1 MSLRHFNIATRSY
14 LSFSLIAALVVVL
27 GLFSIDKISSMR
39 EAVVYTEQVT
49 NVGTRYL
56 GEVRSH
62 MLGLRVITL
71 RMAIARDPAQLAPT
85 VARLE
90 VLKGLLDKG
99 VQGYG
104 AVLPAAGKPAFAEM
118 QQLIDQY
125 RVLLDQYK
133 DLSDGNQLASM
144 QTMLSGA
151 MQDISNRIGE
161 LYDSLVRFSSEAAE
175 QHTAQARA
183 DYQRALYLTF
193 SVIGLV
199 LVLTIALAWLLTRS
213 IVSPL
218 REAIRVAQNIAD
230 GDLSH
235 AVQATGRDEATQLMH
250 ALAAM
255 QASLKDALWLI
266 GDSSHQLAAASE
278 QMSAITQQTSGDL
291 NRQSDEIQQAAT
303 AVTEMSVA
311 VEEVARNTVSTSE
324 ISRQSEDA
332 ARRGRERVGEAIN
345 SISKM
350 SHNVH
355 EASRQIEALALLS
368 QQVGKVLD
376 VIGAIAGQTN
386 LLALNAAIEA
396 ARAGEAGRGFAV
408 VADEVRAL
416 AARTQSSTLEIE
428 EMVNAIREGTAR
440 VVESMHSNSQQV
452 GHTLQVAELAGQA
465 LDEITN
471 GATTIHER
479 NLVVASATEE
489 QAQVAREVDRNLLNI
504 RDLAVQTS
512 EGADQISA
520 ASQELASLSIG
531 LSGMMKRFR
540 L

>member
-133 DLSDGNQLASM
+133 DLSEHNQLASM

-175 QHTAQARA
+175 QHTAQARD

-199 LVLTIALAWLLTRS
+199 LLLTIALAWLLTRS

-255 QASLKDALWLI
+255 QASLKDALRLI

-350 SHNVH
+350 SHDVH

-531 LSGMMKRFR
+531 LNSMMKRFR

>member
-1 MSLRHFNIATRSY
+1 MPLRHLNIATRSY

-62 MLGLRVITL
+62 TLGLRVITL
-71 RMAIARDPAQLAPT
+71 RMAIAREPAQLAPT
-85 VARLE
+85 LARLE
-90 VLKGLLDKG
+90 VLKGLLDNG
-99 VQGYG
+99 VKGYG
-104 AVLPAAGKPAFAEM
+104 AVMPAAGKPVFAEM
-118 QQLIDQY
+118 QQLIGQY
-125 RVLLDQYK
+125 HVLLDQYK
-133 DLSDGNQLASM
+133 RLSEQNQVPQM
-144 QTMLSGA
+144 QAMLSGA

-161 LYDSLVRFSSEAAE
+161 LYDNLVKLSSDAAE
-175 QHTAQARA
+175 QYTAKARD

-193 SVIGLV
+193 GVIGLV

-218 REAIRVAQNIAD
+218 REAIGVAQNIAG

-235 AVQATGRDEATQLMH
+235 PVHASGRDEATQLMH

-255 QASLKDALWLI
+255 QASLKDALRLI

-278 QMSAITQQTSGDL
+278 QMSAITQQTSRDL

-324 ISRQSEDA
+324 VSRQSEDA
-332 ARRGRERVGEAIN
+332 ARRGRERVGEAIS

-350 SHNVH
+350 SDDVH
-355 EASRQIEALALLS
+355 EASRQIEALSVQS

-428 EMVNAIREGTAR
+428 EMVNAIRSGTAR
-440 VVESMHSNSQQV
+440 VVQSMQSNSQQV

-465 LDEITN
+465 LDEISN
-471 GATTIHER
+471 GASAIHER

-531 LSGMMKRFR
+531 LNGMMKRFQ

>member
-1 MSLRHFNIATRSY
+1 
-14 LSFSLIAALVVVL
+14 
-27 GLFSIDKISSMR
+27 
-39 EAVVYTEQVT
+39 
-49 NVGTRYL
+49 
-56 GEVRSH
+56 
-62 MLGLRVITL
+62 
-71 RMAIARDPAQLAPT
+71 
-85 VARLE
+85 
-90 VLKGLLDKG
+90 
-99 VQGYG
+99 
-104 AVLPAAGKPAFAEM
+104 
-118 QQLIDQY
+118 
-125 RVLLDQYK
+125 
-133 DLSDGNQLASM
+133 
-144 QTMLSGA
+144 
-151 MQDISNRIGE
+151 
-161 LYDSLVRFSSEAAE
+161 
-175 QHTAQARA
+175 
-183 DYQRALYLTF
+183 
-193 SVIGLV
+193 
-199 LVLTIALAWLLTRS
+199 
-213 IVSPL
+213 
-218 REAIRVAQNIAD
+218 
-230 GDLSH
+230 
-235 AVQATGRDEATQLMH
+235 
-250 ALAAM
+250 
-255 QASLKDALWLI
+255 
-266 GDSSHQLAAASE
+266 
-278 QMSAITQQTSGDL
+278 MSAITQQTSGDL

-350 SHNVH
+350 SHDVH

-428 EMVNAIREGTAR
+428 EMVNAIRSGTAR
-440 VVESMHSNSQQV
+440 VVESMQSNSQQV

-504 RDLAVQTS
+504 RDLAAQTS

-531 LSGMMKRFR
+531 LNSMMKRFR

>member
-1 MSLRHFNIATRSY
+1 MPLRHLNIATRSY

-62 MLGLRVITL
+62 TLGLRVITL
-71 RMAIARDPAQLAPT
+71 RMAIAREPAQLAPT
-85 VARLE
+85 LARLE
-90 VLKGLLDKG
+90 VLKGLLDNG
-99 VQGYG
+99 VEGYG
-104 AVLPAAGKPAFAEM
+104 AVMPAAGKPVFAEM
-118 QQLIDQY
+118 QQLIGQY
-125 RVLLDQYK
+125 HVLLDQYK
-133 DLSDGNQLASM
+133 RLSEQNQVPQM
-144 QTMLSGA
+144 QAMLSGA

-161 LYDSLVRFSSEAAE
+161 LYDNLVKLSSDAAE
-175 QHTAQARA
+175 QYTAKARD

-218 REAIRVAQNIAD
+218 REAIGVAQNIAG

-235 AVQATGRDEATQLMH
+235 PVHASGRDEATQLMH

-255 QASLKDALWLI
+255 QASLKDALRLI

-278 QMSAITQQTSGDL
+278 QMSAITQQTSRDL

-324 ISRQSEDA
+324 VSRQSEDA
-332 ARRGRERVGEAIN
+332 ARRGRERVGEAIS

-350 SHNVH
+350 SDDVH
-355 EASRQIEALALLS
+355 EASRQIEALSVQS

-428 EMVNAIREGTAR
+428 EMVNAIRSGTAR
-440 VVESMHSNSQQV
+440 VVQSMQSNSQQV

-465 LDEITN
+465 LDEISN
-471 GATTIHER
+471 GASAIHER

-531 LSGMMKRFR
+531 LNGMMKRFQ

>member
-1 MSLRHFNIATRSY
+1 MSLRHLNIATRSY
-14 LSFSLIAALVVVL
+14 LSFSLIAALVVIL
-27 GLFSIDKISSMR
+27 GLFSIDKIASMR

-49 NVGTRYL
+49 NVGTRNL

-62 MLGLRVITL
+62 MLGLRIITL
-71 RMAIARDPAQLAPT
+71 RMAIAREPAQLAPT
-85 VARLE
+85 LARLE
-90 VLKGLLDKG
+90 VLKGLLDAG
-99 VQGYG
+99 MQGYG
-104 AVLPAAGKPAFAEM
+104 AVVPAAGKPVFAEM
-118 QQLIDQY
+118 RQLIDQY

-133 DLSDGNQLASM
+133 GLSEQNRLPQM
-144 QTMLSGA
+144 QAMLSGN

-161 LYDSLVRFSSEAAE
+161 LYDSLVKFSSAAAAE
-175 QHTAQARA
+175 HTAQVRSDYERAR
-183 DYQRALYLTF
+183 YLTF
-193 SVIGLV
+193 SVVGLV
-199 LVLTIALAWLLTRS
+199 LVLTIGLAWLLTRS

-218 REAIRVAQNIAD
+218 REAIRVAQNIAE

-235 AVQATGRDEATQLMH
+235 SVQASGGDEATQLMH

-255 QASLKDALWLI
+255 QASLRDALRLI
-266 GDSSHQLAAASE
+266 GDSSQQLAAASE
-278 QMSAITQQTSGDL
+278 QMSAITRQTSSDL
-291 NRQSDEIQQAAT
+291 GRQSDEIQQAAT

-311 VEEVARNTVSTSE
+311 VEEVARNTVSTSQ
-324 ISRQSEDA
+324 ISSQSEDA
-332 ARRGRERVGEAIN
+332 ARRGRERVAEAIG
-345 SISKM
+345 SINKM
-350 SHNVH
+350 SNDVH
-355 EASRQIEALALLS
+355 EASRQIEALSLQS

-416 AARTQSSTLEIE
+416 AGRTQSSTLEIE
-428 EMVNAIREGTAR
+428 EMVNAIRNGTAR
-440 VVESMHSNSQQV
+440 VVDAMQSNSQQV

-465 LDEITN
+465 LDEISS

-504 RDLAVQTS
+504 RDLALQTS
-512 EGADQISA
+512 EGADQISV

-531 LSGMMKRFR
+531 LNEMMKRFR

>member
-1 MSLRHFNIATRSY
+1 MPLRHLNIATRSY

-62 MLGLRVITL
+62 TLGLRVITL
-71 RMAIARDPAQLAPT
+71 RMAIAREPAQLAPT
-85 VARLE
+85 LARLE
-90 VLKGLLDKG
+90 VLKGLLDNGIK
-99 VQGYG
+99 GYG
-104 AVLPAAGKPAFAEM
+104 AVMPAAGKPVFTEM
-118 QQLIDQY
+118 QQLIGQY
-125 RVLLDQYK
+125 HVLLDQYK
-133 DLSDGNQLASM
+133 RLSEQNQVPQM
-144 QTMLSGA
+144 QAMLSGA

-161 LYDSLVRFSSEAAE
+161 LYDNLVKLSSDAAE
-175 QHTAQARA
+175 QYTAKARD

-218 REAIRVAQNIAD
+218 REAIGVAQNIAG

-235 AVQATGRDEATQLMH
+235 PVHASGRDEATQLMH

-255 QASLKDALWLI
+255 QASLKDALRLI

-278 QMSAITQQTSGDL
+278 QMSAITQQTSRDL

-324 ISRQSEDA
+324 VSRQSEDA
-332 ARRGRERVGEAIN
+332 ARRGRERVGEAIS

-350 SHNVH
+350 SDDVH
-355 EASRQIEALALLS
+355 EASRQIEALSVQS

-428 EMVNAIREGTAR
+428 EMVNAIRSGTAR
-440 VVESMHSNSQQV
+440 VVQSMQSNSQQV

-465 LDEITN
+465 LDEISN
-471 GATTIHER
+471 GASAIHER

-531 LSGMMKRFR
+531 LNGMMKRFQ

>member
-1 MSLRHFNIATRSY
+1 MPLRHLNIATRSY

-27 GLFSIDKISSMR
+27 GLFSINKISSMR

-62 MLGLRVITL
+62 TLGLRVITL
-71 RMAIARDPAQLAPT
+71 RMAIAREPAQLAPT
-85 VARLE
+85 LARLE
-90 VLKGLLDKG
+90 VLKGLLDNG
-99 VQGYG
+99 VKGYG
-104 AVLPAAGKPAFAEM
+104 AVMPAAGKPVFAEM
-118 QQLIDQY
+118 QQLIGQY
-125 RVLLDQYK
+125 HVLLDQYK
-133 DLSDGNQLASM
+133 RLSEQNQVPQM
-144 QTMLSGA
+144 QAMLSGA

-161 LYDSLVRFSSEAAE
+161 LYDNLVKLSSDAAE
-175 QHTAQARA
+175 QYTAKARD

-193 SVIGLV
+193 GVIGLV

-218 REAIRVAQNIAD
+218 REAIGVAQNIAG

-235 AVQATGRDEATQLMH
+235 PVHASGRDEATQLMH

-255 QASLKDALWLI
+255 QASLKDALRLI

-278 QMSAITQQTSGDL
+278 QMSAITQQTSRDL

-324 ISRQSEDA
+324 VSRQSEDA
-332 ARRGRERVGEAIN
+332 ARRGRERVGEAIS

-350 SHNVH
+350 SDDVH
-355 EASRQIEALALLS
+355 EASRQIEALSVQS

-428 EMVNAIREGTAR
+428 EMVNAIRSGTAR
-440 VVESMHSNSQQV
+440 VVQSMQSNSQQV

-465 LDEITN
+465 LDEISN
-471 GATTIHER
+471 GASAIHER

-531 LSGMMKRFR
+531 LNGMMKRFQ

>member
-1 MSLRHFNIATRSY
+1 MPLRHLNIATRSY

-62 MLGLRVITL
+62 TLGLRVITL
-71 RMAIARDPAQLAPT
+71 RMAIAREPAQLAPT
-85 VARLE
+85 LARLE
-90 VLKGLLDKG
+90 VLKGLLDNGIK
-99 VQGYG
+99 GYG
-104 AVLPAAGKPAFAEM
+104 AVMPAAGKPVFAEM
-118 QQLIDQY
+118 QQLIGQY
-125 RVLLDQYK
+125 HVLLDQYK
-133 DLSDGNQLASM
+133 RLSEQNQVPQM
-144 QTMLSGA
+144 QAMLSGA

-161 LYDSLVRFSSEAAE
+161 LYDNLVKLSSDAAE
-175 QHTAQARA
+175 QYTAKARD

-218 REAIRVAQNIAD
+218 REAIGVAQNIAG

-235 AVQATGRDEATQLMH
+235 PVHASGRDEATQLMH

-255 QASLKDALWLI
+255 QASLKDALRLI

-278 QMSAITQQTSGDL
+278 QMSAITQQTSRDL

-324 ISRQSEDA
+324 VSRQSEDA
-332 ARRGRERVGEAIN
+332 ARRGRERVGEAIS

-350 SHNVH
+350 SDDVH
-355 EASRQIEALALLS
+355 EASRQIEALSVQS

-428 EMVNAIREGTAR
+428 EMVNAIRSGTAR
-440 VVESMHSNSQQV
+440 VVQSMQSNSQQV

-465 LDEITN
+465 LDEISN
-471 GATTIHER
+471 GASAIHER

-531 LSGMMKRFR
+531 LNGMMKRFQ

>member
-1 MSLRHFNIATRSY
+1 MPLRHLNIATRSY

-62 MLGLRVITL
+62 TLGLRVITL
-71 RMAIARDPAQLAPT
+71 RMAIAREPAQLAPT
-85 VARLE
+85 LARLE
-90 VLKGLLDKG
+90 VLKGLLDNGLK
-99 VQGYG
+99 GYG
-104 AVLPAAGKPAFAEM
+104 AVMPAAGKPVFAEM
-118 QQLIDQY
+118 QQLIAQY
-125 RVLLDQYK
+125 HVLLDQYK
-133 DLSDGNQLASM
+133 RLSEQNQVPQM
-144 QTMLSGA
+144 QAMLSGA

-161 LYDSLVRFSSEAAE
+161 LYDNLVKLSSDAAE
-175 QHTAQARA
+175 QYTAKARD

-193 SVIGLV
+193 GVIGLV

-218 REAIRVAQNIAD
+218 REAIGVAQNIAG

-235 AVQATGRDEATQLMH
+235 PVHASGRDEATQLMH

-255 QASLKDALWLI
+255 QASLKDALRLI

-278 QMSAITQQTSGDL
+278 QMSAITQQTSRDL

-324 ISRQSEDA
+324 VSRQSEDA
-332 ARRGRERVGEAIN
+332 ARRGRERVGEAIS

-350 SHNVH
+350 SDDVH
-355 EASRQIEALALLS
+355 EASRQIEALSVQS

-428 EMVNAIREGTAR
+428 EMVNAIRSGTAR
-440 VVESMHSNSQQV
+440 VVQSMQSNSQQV

-465 LDEITN
+465 LDEISN
-471 GATTIHER
+471 GASAIHER

-531 LSGMMKRFR
+531 LNGMMKRFQ

>member
-1 MSLRHFNIATRSY
+1 MRLRHLNIATRSY

-27 GLFSIDKISSMR
+27 GLFSINKISSMR

-62 MLGLRVITL
+62 MLGLRIITL
-71 RMAIARDPAQLAPT
+71 RMAIAREPAQLTPT
-85 VARLE
+85 LARLE

-99 VQGYG
+99 VEGYG
-104 AVLPAAGKPAFAEM
+104 AVVPAAGKPAFAEM
-118 QQLIDQY
+118 QRLIDQY

-133 DLSDGNQLASM
+133 GLSEQNQVPQM
-144 QTMLSGA
+144 QAMLSGA

-161 LYDSLVRFSSEAAE
+161 LYDNLVKFSSDTAE
-175 QHTAQARA
+175 QHTAHARA
-183 DYQRALYLTF
+183 EYQRALYLTF

-199 LVLTIALAWLLTRS
+199 LVLTIGLAWLLTRS

-218 REAIRVAQNIAD
+218 REAIGVAQNIAD

-235 AVQATGRDEATQLMH
+235 TVNATGRDEATQLMH

-255 QASLKDALWLI
+255 QASLKDALRLI

-278 QMSAITQQTSGDL
+278 QMSAITQQTSRDL
-291 NRQSDEIQQAAT
+291 NRQNDEIQQAAT
-303 AVTEMSVA
+303 AVTQMSVA

-332 ARRGRERVGEAIN
+332 ARRGRQRVGEAIS
-345 SISKM
+345 SIGKM
-350 SHNVH
+350 SHDVH
-355 EASRQIEALALLS
+355 EASRQIEALSVQS
-368 QQVGKVLD
+368 QEVGKVLD

-428 EMVNAIREGTAR
+428 EMINAIRSGTAR

-465 LDEITN
+465 LDEITD

-512 EGADQISA
+512 EGAGQIST

-531 LSGMMKRFR
+531 LNGMMKRFR

>member
-1 MSLRHFNIATRSY
+1 MPLRHLNIATRSY
-14 LSFSLIAALVVVL
+14 LSFSLIAVLVVVL

-62 MLGLRVITL
+62 TLGLRVITL
-71 RMAIARDPAQLAPT
+71 RMAIAREPAQLAPT
-85 VARLE
+85 LARLE
-90 VLKGLLDKG
+90 VLKGLLDNG
-99 VQGYG
+99 VKGYG
-104 AVLPAAGKPAFAEM
+104 AVMPAAGKPVFAEM
-118 QQLIDQY
+118 QQLIGQY
-125 RVLLDQYK
+125 HVLLDQYK
-133 DLSDGNQLASM
+133 RLSEQNQVPQM
-144 QTMLSGA
+144 QAMLSGA

-161 LYDSLVRFSSEAAE
+161 LYDNLVKLSSDAAE
-175 QHTAQARA
+175 QYTAKARD

-193 SVIGLV
+193 GVIGLV

-218 REAIRVAQNIAD
+218 REAIGVAQNIAG

-235 AVQATGRDEATQLMH
+235 PVHASGRDEATQLMH

-255 QASLKDALWLI
+255 QASLKDALRLI

-278 QMSAITQQTSGDL
+278 QMSAITQQTSRDL

-324 ISRQSEDA
+324 VSRQSEDA
-332 ARRGRERVGEAIN
+332 ARRGRERVGEAIS

-350 SHNVH
+350 SDDVH
-355 EASRQIEALALLS
+355 EASRQIEALSVQS

-428 EMVNAIREGTAR
+428 EMVNAIRSGTAR
-440 VVESMHSNSQQV
+440 VVQSMQSNSQQV

-465 LDEITN
+465 LDEISN
-471 GATTIHER
+471 GASAIHER

-531 LSGMMKRFR
+531 LNGMMKRFQ

>member
-71 RMAIARDPAQLAPT
+71 RMAIAREPAQLAPT
-85 VARLE
+85 LARLE
-90 VLKGLLDKG
+90 VLKGLLDNG
-99 VQGYG
+99 VKGYG
-104 AVLPAAGKPAFAEM
+104 AVMPAAGQPVFAEM
-118 QQLIDQY
+118 QQLIGQY
-125 RVLLDQYK
+125 HVLLDQYK
-133 DLSDGNQLASM
+133 RLSEQNQVPQM
-144 QTMLSGA
+144 QAMLSGA

-161 LYDSLVRFSSEAAE
+161 LYDNLVKLSSETAE
-175 QHTAQARA
+175 QYTAKARD

-193 SVIGLV
+193 GVIGLV

-218 REAIRVAQNIAD
+218 REAIGVAQNIAG

-235 AVQATGRDEATQLMH
+235 PVHASGADEATQLMH

-255 QASLKDALWLI
+255 QASLRDALRLI
-266 GDSSHQLAAASE
+266 GDSSDQLAAASE
-278 QMSAITQQTSGDL
+278 EMSAITQQASRDL
-291 NRQSDEIQQAAT
+291 TRQSDEIQQAAT

-332 ARRGRERVGEAIN
+332 ASRGRLRVGEAI
-345 SISKM
+345 STISKM
-350 SHNVH
+350 SDDVH
-355 EASRQIEALALLS
+355 EASRQIEALSMQS

-428 EMVNAIREGTAR
+428 EMVNAIRSGTAR
-440 VVESMHSNSQQV
+440 VVDAMQSNSQQV
-452 GHTLQVAELAGQA
+452 GQTLQIAELAGQA
-465 LDEITN
+465 LDEIST

-504 RDLAVQTS
+504 RDLAIQTS

-531 LSGMMKRFR
+531 LNGIMKRFR

>member
-1 MSLRHFNIATRSY
+1 MSLRHLNIATRSY

-90 VLKGLLDKG
+90 VLKGLLDEG

-133 DLSDGNQLASM
+133 DLSERNQLASM

-199 LVLTIALAWLLTRS
+199 LLLTIALAWLLTRS

-255 QASLKDALWLI
+255 QASLKDALRLI

-350 SHNVH
+350 SHDVH

>member
-1 MSLRHFNIATRSY
+1 MSLRHLTIATRSY

-133 DLSDGNQLASM
+133 DLSERNQLASM

-199 LVLTIALAWLLTRS
+199 LLLTIALAWLLTRS

-218 REAIRVAQNIAD
+218 REAIRVAQNIAE

-235 AVQATGRDEATQLMH
+235 AVQATGRDEATLLMH

-255 QASLKDALWLI
+255 QASLTDALRLI

-350 SHNVH
+350 SHDVH

>member
-1 MSLRHFNIATRSY
+1 MPLRHLNIATRSY

-27 GLFSIDKISSMR
+27 GLFSINKISSMR

-62 MLGLRVITL
+62 TLGLRVITL
-71 RMAIARDPAQLAPT
+71 RMAIAREPAQLAPT
-85 VARLE
+85 LARLE
-90 VLKGLLDKG
+90 VLKGLLDNG
-99 VQGYG
+99 VKGYG
-104 AVLPAAGKPAFAEM
+104 AVMPAAGKPVFAEM
-118 QQLIDQY
+118 QQLIGQY
-125 RVLLDQYK
+125 HVLLDQYK
-133 DLSDGNQLASM
+133 RLSEQNQVPQM
-144 QTMLSGA
+144 QAMLSGA

-161 LYDSLVRFSSEAAE
+161 LYDNLVKLSSDAAE
-175 QHTAQARA
+175 QYTAKARD

-193 SVIGLV
+193 GVIGLV

-218 REAIRVAQNIAD
+218 REAIGVAQNIAG

-235 AVQATGRDEATQLMH
+235 TVHASGRDEATQLMH

-255 QASLKDALWLI
+255 QASLKDALRLI

-278 QMSAITQQTSGDL
+278 QMSAITQQTSRDL

-324 ISRQSEDA
+324 VSRQSEDA
-332 ARRGRERVGEAIN
+332 ARRGRERVGEAIS

-350 SHNVH
+350 SDDVH
-355 EASRQIEALALLS
+355 EASRQIEALSVQS

-428 EMVNAIREGTAR
+428 EMVNAIRSGTAR
-440 VVESMHSNSQQV
+440 VVQSMQSNSQQV

-465 LDEITN
+465 LDEISN
-471 GATTIHER
+471 GASAIHER

-531 LSGMMKRFR
+531 LNGMMKRFQ

>member
-1 MSLRHFNIATRSY
+1 MPLRHLNIATRSY

-62 MLGLRVITL
+62 TLGLRVITL
-71 RMAIARDPAQLAPT
+71 RMAIAREPAQLAPT
-85 VARLE
+85 LARLE
-90 VLKGLLDKG
+90 VLKGLLDNGIK
-99 VQGYG
+99 GYG
-104 AVLPAAGKPAFAEM
+104 AVMPAAGKPVFAEM
-118 QQLIDQY
+118 QQLIGQY
-125 RVLLDQYK
+125 HVLLDQYK
-133 DLSDGNQLASM
+133 RLSEQNQVPQM
-144 QTMLSGA
+144 QAMLSGA

-161 LYDSLVRFSSEAAE
+161 LYDNLVKLSSDAAE
-175 QHTAQARA
+175 QYTAKARD

-193 SVIGLV
+193 SIIGLV

-218 REAIRVAQNIAD
+218 REAIGVAQNIAG

-235 AVQATGRDEATQLMH
+235 PVHASGRDEATQLMH

-255 QASLKDALWLI
+255 QASLKDALRLI

-278 QMSAITQQTSGDL
+278 QMSAITQQTSRDL

-324 ISRQSEDA
+324 VSRQSEDA
-332 ARRGRERVGEAIN
+332 ARRGRERVGEAIS

-350 SHNVH
+350 SDDVH
-355 EASRQIEALALLS
+355 EASRQIEALSVQS

-428 EMVNAIREGTAR
+428 EMVNAIRSGTAR
-440 VVESMHSNSQQV
+440 VVQSMQSNSQQV

-465 LDEITN
+465 LDEISN
-471 GATTIHER
+471 GASAIHER

-531 LSGMMKRFR
+531 LNGMMKRFQ

>member
-255 QASLKDALWLI
+255 QASLKDALRLI

-350 SHNVH
+350 SHDVH

-531 LSGMMKRFR
+531 LNSMMKRFR

>member
-1 MSLRHFNIATRSY
+1 MPLRHLNIATRSY

-62 MLGLRVITL
+62 TLGLRVITL
-71 RMAIARDPAQLAPT
+71 RMAIAREPAQLAPT
-85 VARLE
+85 LARLE
-90 VLKGLLDKG
+90 VLKGLLDNGIK
-99 VQGYG
+99 GYG
-104 AVLPAAGKPAFAEM
+104 AVMPAAGKPVFAEM
-118 QQLIDQY
+118 QQLIEQY
-125 RVLLDQYK
+125 HVLLDQYK
-133 DLSDGNQLASM
+133 RLSEQNQVPQM
-144 QTMLSGA
+144 QAMLSGA

-161 LYDSLVRFSSEAAE
+161 LYDNLVKLSSDAAE
-175 QHTAQARA
+175 QYTAKARD

-218 REAIRVAQNIAD
+218 REAIGVAQNIAG

-235 AVQATGRDEATQLMH
+235 PVHASGRDEATQLMH

-255 QASLKDALWLI
+255 QASLKDALRLI

-278 QMSAITQQTSGDL
+278 QMSAITQQTSRDL

-324 ISRQSEDA
+324 VSRQSEDA
-332 ARRGRERVGEAIN
+332 ARRGRERVGEAIS

-350 SHNVH
+350 SDDVH
-355 EASRQIEALALLS
+355 EASRQIEALSVQS

-428 EMVNAIREGTAR
+428 EMVNAIRSGTAR
-440 VVESMHSNSQQV
+440 VVQSMQSNSQQV

-465 LDEITN
+465 LDEISN
-471 GATTIHER
+471 GASAIHER

-531 LSGMMKRFR
+531 LNGMMKRFQ

>member
-1 MSLRHFNIATRSY
+1 MRLRHLNIATRSY

-27 GLFSIDKISSMR
+27 GLFSINKISSMR

-62 MLGLRVITL
+62 MLGLRIITL
-71 RMAIARDPAQLAPT
+71 RMAIAREPAQLTPT
-85 VARLE
+85 LARLE

-99 VQGYG
+99 VEGYG
-104 AVLPAAGKPAFAEM
+104 AVVPAAGKPAFAEM
-118 QQLIDQY
+118 QRLIDQY

-133 DLSDGNQLASM
+133 GLSEQNQVPQM
-144 QTMLSGA
+144 QAMLSGA

-161 LYDSLVRFSSEAAE
+161 LYDNLVKFSSDTAE
-175 QHTAQARA
+175 QHTAHARA
-183 DYQRALYLTF
+183 EYQRALYLTF
-193 SVIGLV
+193 AVIGLV
-199 LVLTIALAWLLTRS
+199 LVLTIGLAWLLTRS

-218 REAIRVAQNIAD
+218 REAIGVAQNIAE

-235 AVQATGRDEATQLMH
+235 TVHATGRDEATQLMH

-255 QASLKDALWLI
+255 QASLKDALH
-266 GDSSHQLAAASE
+266 SSHQLAAASE
-278 QMSAITQQTSGDL
+278 QMSAITQQTSRDL
-291 NRQSDEIQQAAT
+291 NRQNDEIQQAAT
-303 AVTEMSVA
+303 AVTQMSVA

-332 ARRGRERVGEAIN
+332 ARRGRQRVGEAIS
-345 SISKM
+345 SIGKM
-350 SHNVH
+350 SQDVH
-355 EASRQIEALALLS
+355 EASRQIEALSVQS
-368 QQVGKVLD
+368 QEVGKVLD

-428 EMVNAIREGTAR
+428 EMINAIRSGTAR

-465 LDEITN
+465 LDEITD

-512 EGADQISA
+512 EGADQIST

-531 LSGMMKRFR
+531 LNGMMKRFQ

>member
-1 MSLRHFNIATRSY
+1 MPLRHLNIATRSY

-62 MLGLRVITL
+62 TLGLRVITL
-71 RMAIARDPAQLAPT
+71 RMAIAREPAQLAPT
-85 VARLE
+85 LARLE
-90 VLKGLLDKG
+90 VLKGLLDNGIK
-99 VQGYG
+99 GYG
-104 AVLPAAGKPAFAEM
+104 AVMPAAGKPVFAEM
-118 QQLIDQY
+118 QQLIGQY
-125 RVLLDQYK
+125 HVLLDQYK
-133 DLSDGNQLASM
+133 RLSEQNQVPQM
-144 QTMLSGA
+144 QAMLSGA

-161 LYDSLVRFSSEAAE
+161 LYDNLVKLSSDAAE
-175 QHTAQARA
+175 QYTAKARD

-193 SVIGLV
+193 GVIGLV

-218 REAIRVAQNIAD
+218 REAIGVAQNIAG

-235 AVQATGRDEATQLMH
+235 PVHASGRDEATQLMH

-255 QASLKDALWLI
+255 QASLKDALRLI

-278 QMSAITQQTSGDL
+278 QMSAITQQTSRDL

-324 ISRQSEDA
+324 VSRQSEDA
-332 ARRGRERVGEAIN
+332 ARRGRERVGEAIS

-350 SHNVH
+350 SDDVH
-355 EASRQIEALALLS
+355 EASRQIEALSVQS

-428 EMVNAIREGTAR
+428 EMVNAIRSGTAR
-440 VVESMHSNSQQV
+440 VVQSMQSNSQQV

-465 LDEITN
+465 LDEISN
-471 GATTIHER
+471 GASAIHER

-531 LSGMMKRFR
+531 LNGMMKRFQ

>member
-1 MSLRHFNIATRSY
+1 MPLRHLNIATRSY

-27 GLFSIDKISSMR
+27 GLFSINKISSMR

-62 MLGLRVITL
+62 TLGLRVITL
-71 RMAIARDPAQLAPT
+71 RMAIAREPAQLAPT
-85 VARLE
+85 LARLE
-90 VLKGLLDKG
+90 VLKGLLDNGIK
-99 VQGYG
+99 GYG
-104 AVLPAAGKPAFAEM
+104 AVMPAAGKPVFAEM
-118 QQLIDQY
+118 QQLIGQY
-125 RVLLDQYK
+125 HVLLDQYK
-133 DLSDGNQLASM
+133 RLSEQNQVPQM
-144 QTMLSGA
+144 QAMLSGA

-161 LYDSLVRFSSEAAE
+161 LYDNLVKLSSDAAE
-175 QHTAQARA
+175 QYTAKARD

-218 REAIRVAQNIAD
+218 REAIGVAQNIAG

-235 AVQATGRDEATQLMH
+235 PVHASGRDEATQLMH

-255 QASLKDALWLI
+255 QASLKDALRLI

-278 QMSAITQQTSGDL
+278 QMSAITQQTSRDL

-324 ISRQSEDA
+324 VSRQSEDA
-332 ARRGRERVGEAIN
+332 ARRGRERVGEAIS

-350 SHNVH
+350 SDDVH
-355 EASRQIEALALLS
+355 EASRQIEALSVQS

-428 EMVNAIREGTAR
+428 EMVNAIRSGTAR
-440 VVESMHSNSQQV
+440 VVQSMQSNSQQV

-465 LDEITN
+465 LDEISN
-471 GATTIHER
+471 GASAIHER

-531 LSGMMKRFR
+531 LNGMMKRFQ

>member
-1 MSLRHFNIATRSY
+1 MSLRHLNIATRSY

-62 MLGLRVITL
+62 MLGLRIITL

-85 VARLE
+85 LARLE

-99 VQGYG
+99 VEGYG
-104 AVLPAAGKPAFAEM
+104 AVVPTAGKPIFAEM
-118 QQLIDQY
+118 QQLIGEY

-133 DLSDGNQLASM
+133 GLSDRNQVAQM
-144 QTMLSGA
+144 QAMLSGA

-161 LYDSLVRFSSEAAE
+161 LYDNLVKFSSDTAE

-199 LVLTIALAWLLTRS
+199 LVLTIGLAWLLTRS

-218 REAIRVAQNIAD
+218 REAIGVAQNIAD

-235 AVQATGRDEATQLMH
+235 TVHATGRDEATQLMH

-255 QASLKDALWLI
+255 QASLKDALRLI

-278 QMSAITQQTSGDL
+278 QMSAITQQTSRDL

-324 ISRQSEDA
+324 VSRQSEDA
-332 ARRGRERVGEAIN
+332 ARRGRERVGEAIS

-350 SHNVH
+350 SDDVH
-355 EASRQIEALALLS
+355 EASRQIEALSVQS

-428 EMVNAIREGTAR
+428 EMVNAIRSGTAR
-440 VVESMHSNSQQV
+440 VVESMQSNSQQV
-452 GHTLQVAELAGQA
+452 GHTLKVAELAGQA
-465 LDEITN
+465 LDEISS

-512 EGADQISA
+512 DGADQISA

-531 LSGMMKRFR
+531 LNGMMKRFR

>member
-1 MSLRHFNIATRSY
+1 MPLRHLNIATRSY

-27 GLFSIDKISSMR
+27 GLFSINKISSMR

-62 MLGLRVITL
+62 TLGLRVITL
-71 RMAIARDPAQLAPT
+71 RMAIAREPAQLAPT
-85 VARLE
+85 LARLE
-90 VLKGLLDKG
+90 VLKGLLDNG
-99 VQGYG
+99 VKGYG
-104 AVLPAAGKPAFAEM
+104 AVMPAAGKPVFAEM
-118 QQLIDQY
+118 QQLIGQY
-125 RVLLDQYK
+125 HVLLDQYK
-133 DLSDGNQLASM
+133 RLSEQNQVPQM
-144 QTMLSGA
+144 QAMLSGA

-161 LYDSLVRFSSEAAE
+161 LYDNLVKLSSDAAE
-175 QHTAQARA
+175 QYTAKARD

-193 SVIGLV
+193 GVIGLV

-218 REAIRVAQNIAD
+218 REAIGVAQNIAG

-235 AVQATGRDEATQLMH
+235 PVHATGRDEATQLMH

-255 QASLKDALWLI
+255 QASLKDALRLI

-278 QMSAITQQTSGDL
+278 QMSAITQQTSRDL

-324 ISRQSEDA
+324 VSRQSEDA
-332 ARRGRERVGEAIN
+332 ARRGRERVGEAIS

-350 SHNVH
+350 SDDVH
-355 EASRQIEALALLS
+355 EASRQIEALSVQS

-428 EMVNAIREGTAR
+428 EMVNAIRSGTAR
-440 VVESMHSNSQQV
+440 VVQSMQSNSQQV

-465 LDEITN
+465 LDEISN
-471 GATTIHER
+471 GASAIHER

-531 LSGMMKRFR
+531 LNGMMKRFQ

>member
-133 DLSDGNQLASM
+133 DLSERNQLASM

-175 QHTAQARA
+175 QHTAQARD

-199 LVLTIALAWLLTRS
+199 LLLTIALAWLLTRS

-255 QASLKDALWLI
+255 QASLKDALRLI

-350 SHNVH
+350 SHDVH

-531 LSGMMKRFR
+531 LNSMMKRFR

>member
-1 MSLRHFNIATRSY
+1 MSLRHLTIATRSY

-199 LVLTIALAWLLTRS
+199 LLLTIALAWLLTRS

-218 REAIRVAQNIAD
+218 REAIRVAQNIAE

-235 AVQATGRDEATQLMH
+235 AVRATSRDEATLLMH

-255 QASLKDALWLI
+255 QASLKDALRLI

-350 SHNVH
+350 SHDVH

-428 EMVNAIREGTAR
+428 EMVNAIRSGTAR
-440 VVESMHSNSQQV
+440 VVESMQSNSQQV

-479 NLVVASATEE
+479 NLMVASATEE

-504 RDLAVQTS
+504 RDLAAQTS

-531 LSGMMKRFR
+531 LNSMMKRFR

>member
-1 MSLRHFNIATRSY
+1 MSLRHLNIATRSY

-99 VQGYG
+99 VKGYG

-133 DLSDGNQLASM
+133 DLSERNQLASM

-193 SVIGLV
+193 SVIGLE
-199 LVLTIALAWLLTRS
+199 LLLTIALAWLLTRS

-255 QASLKDALWLI
+255 QASLKDALRLI

-350 SHNVH
+350 SHDVH

>member
-1 MSLRHFNIATRSY
+1 MPLRHLNIATRSY

-62 MLGLRVITL
+62 TLGLRVITL
-71 RMAIARDPAQLAPT
+71 RMAIAREPAQLAPT
-85 VARLE
+85 LARLE
-90 VLKGLLDKG
+90 VLKGLLDNG
-99 VQGYG
+99 VKGYG
-104 AVLPAAGKPAFAEM
+104 AVMPAAGKPVFAEM
-118 QQLIDQY
+118 QQLIGQY
-125 RVLLDQYK
+125 HVLLDQYK
-133 DLSDGNQLASM
+133 RLSEQNQVPQM
-144 QTMLSGA
+144 QAMLSGA

-161 LYDSLVRFSSEAAE
+161 LYDNLVKLSSDAAE
-175 QHTAQARA
+175 QYTAKARD

-193 SVIGLV
+193 GVIGLV

-218 REAIRVAQNIAD
+218 REAIGVAQNIAG

-235 AVQATGRDEATQLMH
+235 PVHATGRDEATQLMH

-255 QASLKDALWLI
+255 QASLKDALRLI

-278 QMSAITQQTSGDL
+278 QMSAITQQTSRDL

-324 ISRQSEDA
+324 VSRQSEDA
-332 ARRGRERVGEAIN
+332 ARRGRERVGEAIS

-350 SHNVH
+350 SDDVH
-355 EASRQIEALALLS
+355 EASRQIEALSVQS

-428 EMVNAIREGTAR
+428 EMVNAIRSGTAR
-440 VVESMHSNSQQV
+440 VVQSMQSNSQQV

-465 LDEITN
+465 LDEISN
-471 GATTIHER
+471 GASAIHER

-531 LSGMMKRFR
+531 LNGMMKRFQ

>member
-1 MSLRHFNIATRSY
+1 MSLRHLNIATRSY

-133 DLSDGNQLASM
+133 DLSERNQLASM

-199 LVLTIALAWLLTRS
+199 LLLTIALAWLLTRS

-255 QASLKDALWLI
+255 QASLKDALRLI

-350 SHNVH
+350 SHDVH

>member
-1 MSLRHFNIATRSY
+1 MPLRHLNIATRSY

-27 GLFSIDKISSMR
+27 GLFSINKISSMR

-62 MLGLRVITL
+62 TLGLRVITL
-71 RMAIARDPAQLAPT
+71 RMAIAREPAQLAPT
-85 VARLE
+85 LARLE
-90 VLKGLLDKG
+90 VLKGLLDNGIK
-99 VQGYG
+99 GYG
-104 AVLPAAGKPAFAEM
+104 AVMPAAGKPVFDEM
-118 QQLIDQY
+118 QQLIGQY
-125 RVLLDQYK
+125 HVLLDQYK
-133 DLSDGNQLASM
+133 RLSEQNQVPQM
-144 QTMLSGA
+144 QAMLSGA

-161 LYDSLVRFSSEAAE
+161 LYDNLVKLSSDAAE
-175 QHTAQARA
+175 QYTAKARD

-218 REAIRVAQNIAD
+218 REAIGVAQNIAG

-235 AVQATGRDEATQLMH
+235 PVHASGRDEATQLMH

-255 QASLKDALWLI
+255 QASLKDALRLI

-278 QMSAITQQTSGDL
+278 QMSAITQQTSRDL

-324 ISRQSEDA
+324 VSRQSEDA
-332 ARRGRERVGEAIN
+332 ARRGRERVGEAIS

-350 SHNVH
+350 SDDVH
-355 EASRQIEALALLS
+355 EASRQIEALSVQS

-428 EMVNAIREGTAR
+428 EMVNAIRSGTAR
-440 VVESMHSNSQQV
+440 VVQSMQSNSQQV

-465 LDEITN
+465 LDEISN
-471 GATTIHER
+471 GASAIHER

-531 LSGMMKRFR
+531 LNGMMKRFQ

>member
-1 MSLRHFNIATRSY
+1 MSLRHLNIATRSY

-49 NVGTRYL
+49 NVGTRNL

-62 MLGLRVITL
+62 MLGLRIITL

-85 VARLE
+85 LARLE

-99 VQGYG
+99 VEGYG
-104 AVLPAAGKPAFAEM
+104 AVVPAAGKPVFAEM

-125 RVLLDQYK
+125 RVLLDRYK
-133 DLSDGNQLASM
+133 GLSEQNQVPEM
-144 QTMLSGA
+144 QAMLSGA

-161 LYDSLVRFSSEAAE
+161 LYDNLVKFSSETAE

-199 LVLTIALAWLLTRS
+199 LVLTIVLAWLLTRS

-218 REAIRVAQNIAD
+218 REAIGVAQNIAD

-235 AVQATGRDEATQLMH
+235 TVHATGRDEATQLMH

-255 QASLKDALWLI
+255 QASLKDALRLI
-266 GDSSHQLAAASE
+266 GDSSQQLAAASE
-278 QMSAITQQTSGDL
+278 QMSAITQQTSRDL

-324 ISRQSEDA
+324 VSRQSEDA
-332 ARRGRERVGEAIN
+332 ARRGRERVGEAIS

-350 SHNVH
+350 SDDVH
-355 EASRQIEALALLS
+355 EASRQIEALSVQS

-428 EMVNAIREGTAR
+428 EMVNAIRSGTAR
-440 VVESMHSNSQQV
+440 VVQSMQSNSQQV

-465 LDEITN
+465 LDEISD

-504 RDLAVQTS
+504 RDLAAQTS

-531 LSGMMKRFR
+531 LNGMMKRFQ